1 MAAYMKMWSR
11 YRQAYKNGTVLC
23 SKYTKDFCGEINGI
37 NPRDSLSRSGF
48 TTNRSHSYV
57 SSKSSPV
64 FSGSFCTV
72 TPVTGPACRT
82 DLRRWARIAGVFSPA
97 WGKVDPGVLTSHEQR
112 RYLFGNSG
120 SGFAGEDGAESSS
133 PNGDEAG
140 GDGAESGA
148 APPHITALAPMMVP
162 EVFPNVPL
170 IAINRNPVFPR
181 FIKIIE
187 VKNKQLMD
195 LLRRKV
201 RLAQPYAGVF
211 LKKDDNDESDVV
223 ESLDTVYNTGTFV
236 QIHEMQD
243 LGDKLRMIV
252 MGHRRIRITKQL
264 EVEAEEAATTPES
277 DAEQAKVQRRKN
289 KRVRKDSASLAEEMA
304 ERVKEAAL
312 VAEVLPLPKTN
323 EVLMVEVDNVIHEEF
338 QVTEEVKALTAEIV
352 KTIRDIIALNPLYRE
367 SVLQMMQA
375 GPRVVDNP
383 IYLSD
388 MGAALTGA
396 ESHELQDIL
405 EETNIPKRLYKA
417 LSLLKKEYEFSKLQQ
432 RLGREVEEKIK
443 QTHRKYLLQEQL
455 KIIKKEL
462 GLEKEDKDAIEEKF
476 RERLKDRTVPQHI
489 MEVITEEL
497 NKLSL
502 LDNHSSE
509 FNVTRNYL
517 DWLTSM
523 PWGTNSVENLDL
535 SRAKEVLEED
545 HYGMEDVKK
554 RILEFIA
561 VSQLKGSTQGKILC
575 FYGPPGVGKTS
586 IARSIA
592 RALNR
597 EYFRFSV
604 GGMTDVA
611 EIKGHRRTYVGAMPG
626 KIIQCLK
633 KTKTENPLVLIDE
646 VDKIGRGYQ
655 GDPSSALLELLD
667 PEQNANFLDH
677 YLDVPVDLS
686 KVLFICTA
694 NVTDTIPEPLRD
706 RMEMINVSGY
716 VAQEK
721 LAIAE
726 RYLVPQ
732 LRTLCGL
739 DEQKTSISSEALSV
753 LIRQYCRES
762 GVRNLQKQVEKV
774 FRKAAFRIV
783 NGEEAAVTVTAD
795 NLQDYVG
802 KPLFTVDRMYDV
814 TPPGVVMG
822 LAWTAMGGSTLFIET
837 SLRRPRTSKEKD
849 GPAEGSLEVTGQL
862 GDVMKE
868 SAKIANTFARSLL
881 MKLQPEND
889 FLVGSHLHLHVPE
902 GATPK
907 DGPSAGCTIVTALLS
922 LATNTPVRQNVA
934 MTGEVSLTGKI
945 LPVGGIKEKTIAA
958 KRAGVNCIILPAENK
973 KDFSDLAEYITEGL
987 EVHFVEHYQEIYNIV
1002 FTGQ

>member
-1 MAAYMKMWSR
+1 MAAHMRAWRSYG
-11 YRQAYKNGTVLC
+11 AA
-23 SKYTKDFCGEINGI
+23 
-37 NPRDSLSRSGF
+37 SRSASSVMIRAGLNALF
-48 TTNRSHSYV
+48 PRSPLRSLRSY
-57 SSKSSPV
+57 SSVPSGASSR
-64 FSGSFCTV
+64 S
-72 TPVTGPACRT
+72 
-82 DLRRWARIAGVFSPA
+82 ARSAAS
-97 WGKVDPGVLTSHEQR
+97 VLTDRWRSRVTAADAAGCQR
-112 RYLFGNSG
+112 RFLSGNKG
-120 SGFAGEDGAESSS
+120 GGFSGEDGGESSAGS
-133 PNGDEAG
+133 AGDEESG
-140 GDGAESGA
+140 GDEGPYV
-148 APPHITALAPMMVP
+148 PPQMTALAPMLVP

-170 IAINRNPVFPR
+170 VAVNRNPVFPR

-187 VKNKQLMD
+187 VRNTQLVE
-195 LLRRKV
+195 LLRQKV

-211 LKKDDNDESDVV
+211 LKKDDNNESDVV
-223 ESLDTVYNTGTFV
+223 ESLDAVYRTGTFV

-243 LGDKLRMIV
+243 LGDRLRMIV
-252 MGHRRIRITKQL
+252 MGHRRIRINKQL
-264 EVEAEEAATTPES
+264 DVEPEEAESLEEE
-277 DAEQAKVQRRKN
+277 AEQPKAVRRKQ
-289 KRVRKDSASLAEEMA
+289 KRSRKDSAPLAEVME
-304 ERVKEAAL
+304 ERVREAQFA
-312 VAEVLPLPKTN
+312 AEALPLPG
-323 EVLMVEVDNVIHEEF
+323 VLMVEVDNVVHEEF

-375 GPRVVDNP
+375 GQRVVDNP

-396 ESHELQDIL
+396 ESHELQDVL
-405 EETNIPKRLYKA
+405 EETKIPKRLYKA
-417 LSLLKKEYEFSKLQQ
+417 LSLLKKEYELSKLQQ

-489 MEVITEEL
+489 MDVINEEL
-497 NKLSL
+497 NKLGL

-523 PWGTNSVENLDL
+523 PWGTNSEENLEL
-535 SRAKEVLEED
+535 SQAKEVLEED

-561 VSQLKGSTQGKILC
+561 VSQLRGSTQGKILC

-694 NVTDTIPEPLRD
+694 NVLDTIPEPLRD
-706 RMEMINVSGY
+706 RMEMINISGY

-739 DEQKTSISSEALSV
+739 DEQKAKITPEALSV

-774 FRKAAFRIV
+774 FRKVAFRIV
-783 NGEEAAVTVTAD
+783 NGEETEVNVNQE

-802 KPLFTVDRMYDV
+802 KPIFTVDRMYDV

-837 SLRRPRTSKEKD
+837 SLRRPRERQGKD
-849 GPAEGSLEVTGQL
+849 GPKEGSLEVTGQL

-868 SAKIANTFARSLL
+868 SAKIAYTFARSFL
-881 MKLQPEND
+881 MKEQPDND
-889 FLVGSHLHLHVPE
+889 FFVDSHIHLHVPE

-922 LATNTPVRQNVA
+922 LATDTPARQNVA

-958 KRAGVNCIILPAENK
+958 KRAGVTCIILPAENR

-987 EVHFVEHYQEIYNIV
+987 EVHFVENYSEIYKIV
-1002 FTGQ
+1002 FSG

>member
-1 MAAYMKMWSR
+1 MAG
-11 YRQAYKNGTVLC
+11 GTGCVRLWGAARC
-23 SKYTKDFCGEINGI
+23 WALRRPLLAAAGGRVPTAARAWL
-37 NPRDSLSRSGF
+37 PRGQRACDASPPWALWGQSPAAAGHWRGLWEANNRSGGGA
-48 TTNRSHSYV
+48 
-57 SSKSSPV
+57 
-64 FSGSFCTV
+64 FSGSEDASE
-72 TPVTGPACRT
+72 GGA
-82 DLRRWARIAGVFSPA
+82 
-97 WGKVDPGVLTSHEQR
+97 
-112 RYLFGNSG
+112 
-120 SGFAGEDGAESSS
+120 EDGASGVGGS
-133 PNGDEAG
+133 AG
-140 GDGAESGA
+140 GGEG
-148 APPHITALAPMMVP
+148 PVITALTPMMIP
-162 EVFPNVPL
+162 DVFPHLPL
-170 IAINRNPVFPR
+170 IAVTRNPVFPR
-181 FIKIIE
+181 FIKIVE
-187 VKNKQLMD
+187 VKNKKLVE

-211 LKKDDNDESDVV
+211 LKKDDNNESDVV
-223 ESLDTVYNTGTFV
+223 ENLDEIYHTGTFV

-252 MGHRRIRITKQL
+252 MGHRRVHINRQL
-264 EVEAEEAATTPES
+264 EVEPEEPEGENKQKLRKKPKRSKKEAEEDGAT
-277 DAEQAKVQRRKN
+277 
-289 KRVRKDSASLAEEMA
+289 KRPL
-304 ERVKEAAL
+304 
-312 VAEVLPLPKTN
+312 EVVVGPGHSPAG
-323 EVLMVEVDNVIHEEF
+323 EVLMVEVENVVHEDF

-375 GPRVVDNP
+375 GHRVVDNP

-396 ESHELQDIL
+396 ESHELQEVL

-417 LSLLKKEYEFSKLQQ
+417 LSLLKKEFELSKLQQ

-462 GLEKEDKDAIEEKF
+462 GLEKDDKDAIEEKF
-476 RERLKDRTVPQHI
+476 RERLKELVVPKHV
-489 MEVITEEL
+489 MDVVDEEL
-497 NKLSL
+497 SKLGL

-517 DWLTSM
+517 DWLTSI
-523 PWGTNSVENLDL
+523 PWGKHSNENLDL
-535 SRAKEVLEED
+535 ARAQAVLEED

-561 VSQLKGSTQGKILC
+561 VSQLRGSTQGKILC

-694 NVTDTIPEPLRD
+694 NITETIPEPLRD

-732 LRTLCGL
+732 ARALCGL
-739 DEQKTSISSEALSV
+739 DESKAKLSSDV
-753 LIRQYCRES
+753 LTLLIKQYCRES

-774 FRKAAFRIV
+774 LRKSAYKIV
-783 NGEEAAVTVTAD
+783 SGEAEFVEVTPE
-795 NLQDYVG
+795 NLQDFVG
-802 KPLFTVDRMYDV
+802 KPVFTVERMYDV

-822 LAWTAMGGSTLFIET
+822 LAWTAMGGSTLFVET
-837 SLRRPRTSKEKD
+837 SLRRPRDRDSDSDNGDKD
-849 GPAEGSLEVTGQL
+849 GSLEVTGQL
-862 GDVMKE
+862 GEVMKE
-868 SAKIANTFARSLL
+868 SARIAYTFARAFL
-881 MKLQPEND
+881 MQHDASNK
-889 FLVGSHLHLHVPE
+889 FLVTSHIHLHVPE

-922 LATNTPVRQNVA
+922 LALDRPVRQNLA
-934 MTGEVSLTGKI
+934 MTGEVSLTGKV

-958 KRAGVNCIILPAENK
+958 KRAGVTCIVLPAENK
-973 KDFSDLAEYITEGL
+973 KDFYDLAAFITEGL
-987 EVHFVEHYQEIYNIV
+987 EVHFVEHYREIFDIAFPEERAEALAV
-1002 FTGQ
+1002 GR

>member
-1 MAAYMKMWSR
+1 MAAYMRVWSSYSPASRSASSAMIRAGLDALFPRSYSSISSRASSRSARTAASVLTDSWSR
-11 YRQAYKNGTVLC
+11 VTAAG
-23 SKYTKDFCGEINGI
+23 SAG
-37 NPRDSLSRSGF
+37 SG
-48 TTNRSHSYV
+48 
-57 SSKSSPV
+57 
-64 FSGSFCTV
+64 C
-72 TPVTGPACRT
+72 
-82 DLRRWARIAGVFSPA
+82 
-97 WGKVDPGVLTSHEQR
+97 QR
-112 RYLFGNSG
+112 RFLFGSKG
-120 SGFAGEDGAESSS
+120 SGFSGEDGGESSAGS
-133 PNGDEAG
+133 AGDEESG
-140 GDGAESGA
+140 GDEGPYT
-148 APPHITALAPMMVP
+148 PPPPQMTALTPMLVP
-162 EVFPNVPL
+162 ELFPNVPL
-170 IAINRNPVFPR
+170 VAVNRNPVFPR

-187 VKNKQLMD
+187 VTEAHDGPYSSEKRARRHLYNVVFELPFNCYSTFVNKIFAIRINKQLD
-195 LLRRKV
+195 VEPEEPVSLQEEGEQPKAERRK
-201 RLAQPYAGVF
+201 Q
-211 LKKDDNDESDVV
+211 
-223 ESLDTVYNTGTFV
+223 
-236 QIHEMQD
+236 
-243 LGDKLRMIV
+243 
-252 MGHRRIRITKQL
+252 
-264 EVEAEEAATTPES
+264 
-277 DAEQAKVQRRKN
+277 
-289 KRVRKDSASLAEEMA
+289 KRSRKDSASPPEPMEEKV
-304 ERVKEAAL
+304 REAQFVVEA
-312 VAEVLPLPKTN
+312 LPLPG
-323 EVLMVEVDNVIHEEF
+323 VLLVEVDNVVHEEF

-375 GPRVVDNP
+375 GQRVVDNP

-396 ESHELQDIL
+396 ESHELQEVL

-417 LSLLKKEYEFSKLQQ
+417 LSLLKKEYELSKLQQ

-476 RERLKDRTVPQHI
+476 RERLKDRTMPQHI
-489 MEVITEEL
+489 MDVISEEL
-497 NKLSL
+497 NKLGL

-523 PWGTNSVENLDL
+523 PWGTNSKENLKL
-535 SRAKEVLEED
+535 SQAKEVLEED

-561 VSQLKGSTQGKILC
+561 VSQLRGSTQGKILC

-597 EYFRFSV
+597 EYFRFSM

-694 NVTDTIPEPLRD
+694 NVLDTIPEPLRD

-739 DEQKTSISSEALSV
+739 DEQKAKITPEALSV

-774 FRKAAFRIV
+774 FRKVAFRIV
-783 NGEEAAVTVTAD
+783 NGEETEVNVTQE

-802 KPLFTVDRMYDV
+802 KPIFTVDRMYDV

-837 SLRRPRTSKEKD
+837 SLRRPREPQGKNGAK
-849 GPAEGSLEVTGQL
+849 EGSLEVTGQL

-868 SAKIANTFARSLL
+868 SAKIAYTFARSFL
-881 MKLQPEND
+881 MKEQPDND
-889 FLVGSHLHLHVPE
+889 FLVGSHIHLHVPE

-907 DGPSAGCTIVTALLS
+907 DGPSAGCTIVTALQS
-922 LATNTPVRQNVA
+922 LATNKQARQNVA

-958 KRAGVNCIILPAENK
+958 KRAGVTCIILPAENR
-973 KDFSDLAEYITEGL
+973 KDFSDLSEYITEGL
-987 EVHFVEHYQEIYNIV
+987 EVHFVENYSEIYKIV
-1002 FTGQ
+1002 FSGQ

>member
-1 MAAYMKMWSR
+1 
-11 YRQAYKNGTVLC
+11 
-23 SKYTKDFCGEINGI
+23 
-37 NPRDSLSRSGF
+37 
-48 TTNRSHSYV
+48 
-57 SSKSSPV
+57 
-64 FSGSFCTV
+64 
-72 TPVTGPACRT
+72 
-82 DLRRWARIAGVFSPA
+82 
-97 WGKVDPGVLTSHEQR
+97 
-112 RYLFGNSG
+112 
-120 SGFAGEDGAESSS
+120 
-133 PNGDEAG
+133 
-140 GDGAESGA
+140 
-148 APPHITALAPMMVP
+148 MMVP

-170 IAINRNPVFPR
+170 IAVSRNPVFPR

-187 VKNKQLMD
+187 VKNKGLME

-211 LKKDDNDESDVV
+211 LKKDDNNESDVAD
-223 ESLDTVYNTGTFV
+223 SLDDIYSTGTFV

-252 MGHRRIRITKQL
+252 MGHRRL
-264 EVEAEEAATTPES
+264 AMLLVVEEESET
-277 DAEQAKVQRRKN
+277 QRRPSSRYKS
-289 KRVRKDSASLAEEMA
+289 KQIRKEQTESHKEEL
-304 ERVKEAAL
+304 EG
-312 VAEVLPLPKTN
+312 
-323 EVLMVEVDNVIHEEF
+323 
-338 QVTEEVKALTAEIV
+338 KALTAEIV
-352 KTIRDIIALNPLYRE
+352 KTIRDIIALNPLYKE
-367 SVLQMMQA
+367 SVLQMVQA
-375 GPRVVDNP
+375 GQRVVDNP

-405 EETNIPKRLYKA
+405 EEMHIPKRLYKA
-417 LSLLKKEYEFSKLQQ
+417 LSLLKKEYELSKLQQ

-462 GLEKEDKDAIEEKF
+462 GLEKEDKEAIEEKF
-476 RERLKDRTVPQHI
+476 RERLKERTVPQPI
-489 MEVITEEL
+489 MEVINEEL
-497 NKLSL
+497 NKLGL

-523 PWGTNSVENLDL
+523 PWGTNSEENLSLD
-535 SRAKEVLEED
+535 RAKEVLEED
-545 HYGMEDVKK
+545 HYGMDDVKK

-561 VSQLKGSTQGKILC
+561 VSQLRGSTQGKILC

-667 PEQNANFLDH
+667 PEQNVNFLDH

-706 RMEMINVSGY
+706 RMEMINISGY

-721 LAIAE
+721 IAIAE

-739 DEQKTSISSEALSV
+739 TEQKASISSDALAL
-753 LIRQYCRES
+753 LIKQYCRES

-774 FRKAAFRIV
+774 FRKVAFSIV
-783 NGEEAAVTVTAD
+783 SGEQTAVTVTPN

-802 KPLFTVDRMYDV
+802 KPIFTVDRMYQD

-837 SLRRPRTSKEKD
+837 SLRRPLVGADSK
-849 GPAEGSLEVTGQL
+849 GEGSLEVTGQL

-868 SAKIANTFARSLL
+868 SAKIASTFARIFL
-881 MKLQPEND
+881 MTKQPENH
-889 FLVGSHLHLHVPE
+889 FLVNSHLHLHVPE

-922 LATNTPVRQNVA
+922 LAINHPVRQNVA
-934 MTGEVSLTGKI
+934 MTGEVSLTGKV

-958 KRAGVNCIILPAENK
+958 RRAGVTCIILPVENK
-973 KDFSDLAEYITEGL
+973 KDFSDLPDYITEGL
-987 EVHFVEHYQEIYNIV
+987 EVHFVDHYSQIYQIV
-1002 FTGQ
+1002 FPQNQS